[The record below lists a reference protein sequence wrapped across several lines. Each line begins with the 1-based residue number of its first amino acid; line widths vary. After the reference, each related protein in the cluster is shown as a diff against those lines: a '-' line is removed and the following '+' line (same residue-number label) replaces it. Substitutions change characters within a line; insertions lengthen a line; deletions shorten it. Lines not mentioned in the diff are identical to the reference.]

1 MSEPNVRT
9 DFPASVTAPVLNTA
23 RLLLRPPRPSDA
35 APFFAFLGDPAAMRF
50 THCHASVRECRRR
63 LAAFEWQR
71 RQAGFAPWAVLT
83 RDDGQ
88 LVGWGGLYED
98 PFDPGWGME
107 LGYSLH
113 PAAWGQGYATE
124 LARAC
129 LAWGDEE
136 LEAPEV
142 WAFVHP
148 DNTASRRVLDRTGFT
163 KVRLLPEKERIL
175 LRRAKGG

>member
-1 MSEPNVRT
+1 M
-9 DFPASVTAPVLNTA
+9 
-23 RLLLRPPRPSDA
+23 A
-35 APFFAFLGDPAAMRF
+35 ATPG
-50 THCHASVRECRRR
+50 
-63 LAAFEWQR
+63 
-71 RQAGFAPWAVLT
+71 GFAPWAVLT
-83 RDDGQ
+83 RGDGQ

-98 PFDPGWGME
+98 PFDPGWGVE

-129 LAWGDEE
+129 LALADEE

-148 DNTASRRVLDRTGFT
+148 DNTASRRVLGRAGFAQ
-163 KVRLLPEKERIL
+163 VRLLPEKDRIL
-175 LRRAKGG
+175 LRRARADNPGERAPGSMIASPSHRACARDHQA